1 MARFAGPSDFKSQG
15 NISHG
20 GHSMVAVIQSK
31 ATPRQRALVVD
42 DSRIA
47 RHVLSGMLQRRG
59 FEVETAD
66 SAEAGLRQL
75 TGELPDVVFMDHLL
89 PGMQGLE
96 AVRKLRAQ
104 IDSADMRIVMYTSQE
119 GDLFADVARTAG
131 ADDVF
136 VKTADSKSLDTI
148 LKRLGLLPG
157 GADTQREHS
166 NVVSLPST
174 RMPAEVSRSLEAM
187 LEPILDRHRDRLRQ
201 DLLSE
206 FAILERYEERMR
218 RDTMLRIDAMTRR
231 AIASIDRSI
240 SAQQR
245 LDKERASRRKSA
257 WRGVIA
263 VIIALGVGLAA
274 GLIV

>member
-1 MARFAGPSDFKSQG
+1 
-15 NISHG
+15 
-20 GHSMVAVIQSK
+20 
-31 ATPRQRALVVD
+31 
-42 DSRIA
+42 
-47 RHVLSGMLQRRG
+47 
-59 FEVETAD
+59 
-66 SAEAGLRQL
+66 
-75 TGELPDVVFMDHLL
+75 
-89 PGMQGLE
+89 
-96 AVRKLRAQ
+96 
-104 IDSADMRIVMYTSQE
+104 
-119 GDLFADVARTAG
+119 
-131 ADDVF
+131 
-136 VKTADSKSLDTI
+136 
-148 LKRLGLLPG
+148 
-157 GADTQREHS
+157 
-166 NVVSLPST
+166 
-174 RMPAEVSRSLEAM
+174 MPAEVSRSLEAM